1 MYAHKITAV
10 LIAGM
15 AAAGLALAAAPAA
28 AQTTPANPT
37 TAKKKPAAPPTQ
49 VAVASRPPARV
60 TVRRRSYLDP
70 GTETKARA
78 EHYQDYAFP
87 PGVGGSSFSN
97 DYNITFSRSPLPT
110 CFDLPG
116 FCR

>member
-1 MYAHKITAV
+1 MYARKITAV
-10 LIAGM
+10 FIAGM
-15 AAAGLALAAAPAA
+15 AAASLALATSPAA
-28 AQTTPANPT
+28 AQTTPANPPV
-37 TAKKKPAAPPTQ
+37 TAKKKPTR

-60 TVRRRSYLDP
+60 TVQRRSFLDP
-70 GTETKARA
+70 GTETKARD

-87 PGVGGSSFSN
+87 PGVGGSTYSN